1 MEGIRPALAVWL
13 GLVICAS
20 AQTTPA
26 SVGAVLPQPA
36 REIPLYPGVVP
47 GSEKW
52 DWPERSVTTPTGL
65 PMVQDVVRPVLLHY
79 PADRDKA
86 VGTAMIVAPGGGFRT
101 LMMSYEGVDI
111 ARRLNAMGIDAFVL
125 KYRLL
130 YTGPGAPSG
139 PASGAAGAGQPKT
152 FSLTGAYKAQAG
164 QDLIALA
171 VDDGRQAVRLV
182 RERAGE
188 LRVRPGRI
196 GMMGFSAG
204 GLVTSEALFGP
215 AATRPDFAAV
225 IYGVGE
231 IRETPSPAPPLF
243 LAVAADDALAVD
255 QTVEQFAAYR
265 KGKGSAELHVFQMGA
280 HGFVNKGG
288 GGDHFMDRLEEW
300 LVANRLLVKSP
311 AAIRLAP
318 KPLDDMTERRA
329 RSQPTVPSDYTEMPF
344 VETAPEPAL
353 TPEEK
358 QRGYVLF
365 QRPIMEP
372 VYPNTKPLA
381 QERLGQLVAFATP
394 GEFEPLTLSLY
405 PARDL
410 QNLKV
415 RCSSLTC
422 EAGAI
427 PMAAI
432 TVRLV
437 TYWNVGY
444 PRYTSR
450 STYRRT
456 PELLERV
463 SVHSSPQDECQRYW
477 IGVHV
482 PEDAKPGLY
491 QGTVSVW
498 DDGFEQAVEIPVF
511 FRVLAFELQKDPAK
525 HYSAYYYVRNRS
537 QYASKSESFVRAA
550 SANEYQAMVE
560 YGLDMTPTLYLRS
573 DDGKTISLP
582 YADELDRMLEAGL
595 KGPVPVTADS
605 IIGRFYRDTTPGG
618 QQGSHW
624 NISQLPP
631 PEFYERITAAFKAFE
646 SEREAKGWPE
656 FICCPID
663 EVAVERTE
671 FGAKVYA
678 AVKAAGIRT
687 YATKD
692 PTGADA
698 AAYRPYIDIW
708 CSQPY
713 SVPYEKIISQDRYEY
728 WCYPNHNAG
737 EIKDRLVMCK
747 GGRMTYGFGFW
758 RSGYTTL
765 IPWHWS
771 WTPGADQFD
780 CLRGPQSGCGQRI
793 NEDGEVIPAV
803 YWECFREGV
812 DDARY
817 IYTLQQAV
825 FQREGS
831 PDARCRRVVASAR
844 KLLQDTWDA
853 INVQQKYLA
862 DGMWP
867 SEEFNTRCWLLAQ
880 ATSELLRHPAVRTGS
895 VPSVLVTNT
904 TPRPAQ
910 VETSSIDRTLRAGN
924 IQAMDL
930 GGDFAAWS
938 NGTQEGRIEI
948 TAVADHPERKELCWR
963 VHIDHEMDGGEG
975 GKYPVGWPRI
985 ARSFREGELDFS
997 DYDYLSLLIR
1007 VDSNRD
1013 EVADDSTRLGL
1024 SLRSHSTPQRL
1035 FDTQM
1040 DLGDRQRQWIPQR
1053 FAVRELIDRAGA
1065 GPAPWRSVSNL
1076 QLFLAESEY
1085 AHGTDLAFEIRDI
1098 ELLRFTSPVI
1108 ERVDVPA
1115 YVMLPCERLAVSF
1128 DIVGT
1133 RSVRP
1138 GSHIV
1143 TLSLASA
1150 DGRTRTQQQQDL
1162 ANEYVVILDTSTLVP
1177 GRHHMDLAII
1187 AADGTRCSQE
1197 RRLVEAVAGPLA
1209 P

>member
-1 MEGIRPALAVWL
+1 MESTRPALVVWL
-13 GLVICAS
+13 GLVICAF
-20 AQTTPA
+20 AQMTPA
-26 SVGAVLPQPA
+26 SVGAALPQPA
-36 REIPLYPGVVP
+36 REIPLYPGAAP

-52 DWPERSVTTPTGL
+52 DWPERSVTTSTGL
-65 PMVQDVVRPVLLHY
+65 PMVQDVVRPMLLRY

-111 ARRLNAMGIDAFVL
+111 ARRLNTMGVDAFVL

-130 YTGPGAPSG
+130 YTGPGAPSK
-139 PASGAAGAGQPKT
+139 PASGASGAGRPKT
-152 FSLTGAYKAQAG
+152 FSLTGTYMAQAG

-188 LRVRPGRI
+188 FGVRPDRV

-215 AATRPDFAAV
+215 AATRPDFAAI

-255 QTVEQFAAYR
+255 RTVEQFTAYR

-288 GGDHFMDRLEEW
+288 GADHFMDRLEEW
-300 LVANRLLVKSP
+300 LVANKLLVKSS

-318 KPLDDMTERRA
+318 KPLDDMTDRRA
-329 RSQPTVPSDYTEMPF
+329 RSQPTVPSNYTEMPF

-381 QERLGQLVAFATP
+381 QERLEQLVAFATP
-394 GEFEPLTLSLY
+394 GEFEPLTFSLY
-405 PARDL
+405 PVREL
-410 QNLKV
+410 QNLEV

-422 EAGAI
+422 EAGVI
-427 PMAAI
+427 PVAAI

-444 PRYTSR
+444 PHYTSR

-463 SVHSSPQDECQRYW
+463 SVHSSPRGECQRYW
-477 IGVHV
+477 IEVHV

-498 DDGFEQAVEIPVF
+498 DDGFEQAIEIPVSL
-511 FRVLAFELQKDPAK
+511 RVLEFKLQKDPAK
-525 HYSAYYYVRNRS
+525 HYSAYYYVRNRT
-537 QYASKSESFVRAA
+537 QYGGKPDSFVQKAT
-550 SANEYQAMVE
+550 ANDYRAMVA
-560 YGLDMTPTLYLRS
+560 YGLDMIPTLSLRS
-573 DDGKTISLP
+573 QDGKTIQLP
-582 YADELDRMLEAGL
+582 YADELDQMLKAGL
-595 KGPVPVTADS
+595 TGPVPVTADGV
-605 IIGRFYRDTTPGG
+605 IGRFYRDTTPGG

-631 PEFYERITAAFKAFE
+631 AEFYERITAAFQAFE
-646 SEREAKGWPE
+646 SERKAKGWPE

-663 EVAVERTE
+663 EVAEARKE
-671 FGAKVYA
+671 FGAQVYA

-698 AAYRPYIDIW
+698 AVYRPYIDIW

-713 SVPYEKIISQDRYEY
+713 SIPYEKIIAQSRYEY

-765 IPWHWS
+765 IPWNWN
-771 WTPGADQFD
+771 WTPGGDQFD
-780 CLRGPQSGCGQRI
+780 YLRGSQSGCGQRI
-793 NEDGEVIPAV
+793 DEDGEVIPAI

-817 IYTLQQAV
+817 IYTLQQAI

-831 PDARCRRVVASAR
+831 PDAQCRRVVAGAR
-844 KLLQDTWDA
+844 QLLQDTWDA

-880 ATSELLRHPAVRTGS
+880 ATSELLQYPAVRTGNA
-895 VPSVLVTNT
+895 PSVLVTNT
-904 TPRPAQ
+904 APRPTQTEA
-910 VETSSIDRTLRAGN
+910 SSIDKALQAGN
-924 IQAMDL
+924 VRSTDL

-938 NGTQEGRIEI
+938 NGTKEGKIEI
-948 TAVADHPERKELCWR
+948 APVAEHQERKELCWR

-975 GKYPVGWPRI
+975 GKYPIGWPRI
-985 ARSFREGELDFS
+985 SRSFREGEVDFS

-1024 SLRSHSTPQRL
+1024 SLRSHSTHQRL
-1035 FDTQM
+1035 FDTQI
-1040 DLGDRQRQWIPQR
+1040 DLGDRQRQWIPLR
-1053 FAVRELIDRAGA
+1053 FALRELIDRAGA
-1065 GPAPWRSVSNL
+1065 GPAPWRSVSNI
-1076 QLFLAESEY
+1076 QLFLAESDY
-1085 AHGTDLAFEIRDI
+1085 GHGTDLAFEIRDI

-1108 ERVDVPA
+1108 QRVDAPA
-1115 YVMLPCERLAVSF
+1115 YVMLPRERLAVSF
-1128 DIVGT
+1128 DIAGT

-1138 GSHIV
+1138 GSHTV
-1143 TLSLASA
+1143 TLSLASD
-1150 DGRTRTQQQQDL
+1150 DGRTRMQQQQDL
-1162 ANEYVVILDTSTLVP
+1162 ANEHVVILDTSTLVP
-1177 GRHHMDLAII
+1177 GRYHMDLAII
-1187 AADGTRCSQE
+1187 AADGTRCAQE
-1197 RRLVEAVAGPLA
+1197 RRPLDAVAGPLA

>member
-1 MEGIRPALAVWL
+1 MVVRALLL
-13 GLVICAS
+13 GLVIPTS
-20 AQTTPA
+20 AERILA
-26 SVGAVLPQPA
+26 SVATALPQA
-36 REIPLYPGVVP
+36 ASEIPLYPGAAP

-52 DWPERSVTTPTGL
+52 DWSERSVTTPTGL
-65 PMVQDVVRPVLLHY
+65 PMVQDVVRPVLLYY

-111 ARRLNAMGIDAFVL
+111 ASRLNAMGVDAFVL

-139 PASGAAGAGQPKT
+139 PASGASEAGRPKT
-152 FSLTGAYKAQAG
+152 FSLAGGYKAQTG

-188 LRVRPGRI
+188 LGVRPDRI

-255 QTVEQFAAYR
+255 RTVEQFTAYR

-288 GGDHFMDRLEEW
+288 GADHFMDRLEEW
-300 LVANRLLVKSP
+300 LVVNRLLAKSP

-318 KPLDDMTERRA
+318 KPLDDMTDRRA
-329 RSQPTVPSDYTEMPF
+329 RSQPTVPSDCTEMPF

-381 QERLGQLVAFATP
+381 QERLEQLVAFATP
-394 GEFEPLTLSLY
+394 GEFEPLTLSVY
-405 PARDL
+405 PVREL

-422 EAGAI
+422 EAGGI
-427 PMAAI
+427 PVAAI

-456 PELLERV
+456 PELLEPI
-463 SVHSSPQDECQRYW
+463 SVHSSPRGECQRYW
-477 IGVHV
+477 IQVHV
-482 PEDAKPGLY
+482 PDGTKPGLY
-491 QGTVSVW
+491 RGTVSVW
-498 DDGFEQAVEIPVF
+498 DDDFEQAVEIPVSL
-511 FRVLAFELQKDPAK
+511 RVLAFKLQKDPAK
-525 HYSAYYYVRNRS
+525 HYSAYYYVRNRT
-537 QYASKSESFVRAA
+537 QYGGKPESLVQKAT
-550 SANEYQAMVE
+550 ANEYRAMVA
-560 YGLDMTPTLYLRS
+560 YGLDMTPTLSLRS
-573 DDGKTISLP
+573 DDGKTVQLP
-582 YADELDRMLEAGL
+582 YADELDRMLKAGL
-595 KGPVPVTADS
+595 TGPVPVTADGV
-605 IIGRFYRDTTPGG
+605 IGRFYRETTPGG

-631 PEFYERITAAFKAFE
+631 PEFYERITAAFEAFE
-646 SEREAKGWPE
+646 SERKTKGWPE

-663 EVAVERTE
+663 EVAAERKE
-671 FGAKVYA
+671 FGAQVYA

-698 AAYRPYIDIW
+698 AVYRPYIDIW

-713 SVPYEKIISQDRYEY
+713 SVPYEKIIAQSRYEY

-765 IPWHWS
+765 IPWNWN
-771 WTPGADQFD
+771 WTPGSDQFD
-780 CLRGPQSGCGQRI
+780 YLRGSQSGCGQRI
-793 NEDGEVIPAV
+793 DEDGEVIRAV

-831 PDARCRRVVASAR
+831 PDAQCLRAVADAR
-844 KLLQDTWDA
+844 KLLQDTWGA
-853 INVQQKYLA
+853 IHVQQKYLA

-867 SEEFNTRCWLLAQ
+867 SEEFNTRRWLLAQ
-880 ATSELLRHPAVRTGS
+880 ATSELLQYPAVKTGS
-895 VPSVLVTNT
+895 APSVLVTNT
-904 TPRPAQ
+904 SPRPAQ
-910 VETSSIDRTLRAGN
+910 VETSSIDSALQAGN
-924 IQAMDL
+924 VRSTDL

-938 NGTQEGRIEI
+938 NGTKEGKIEI
-948 TAVADHPERKELCWR
+948 TPVADRPERKELCWR
-963 VHIDHEMDGGEG
+963 VHIDHEVDGGEG

-1007 VDSNRD
+1007 VDSSRD

-1040 DLGDRQRQWIPQR
+1040 DLGDRQRQWVPLR
-1053 FAVRELIDRAGA
+1053 FALRELIDRAGA
-1065 GPAPWRSVSNL
+1065 GLTPWRSVSNL
-1076 QLFLAESEY
+1076 QLFLAESDY

-1108 ERVDVPA
+1108 QRVDVPA
-1115 YVMLPCERLAVSF
+1115 YVMLPRERLAVSF
-1128 DIVGT
+1128 DIAGT
-1133 RSVRP
+1133 RSVQP
-1138 GSHIV
+1138 GSHTA
-1143 TLSLASA
+1143 TLSLASD
-1150 DGRTRTQQQQDL
+1150 DGRTRMQQQQDL
-1162 ANEYVVILDTSTLVP
+1162 ANEHVVILDTSTLVP
-1177 GRHHMDLAII
+1177 GRYHMDLAII
-1187 AADGTRCSQE
+1187 AADGTRCAQE
-1197 RRLVEAVAGPLA
+1197 RRLLKAIAGPLA

>member
-1 MEGIRPALAVWL
+1 MESTRHALVVMAVLL
-13 GLVICAS
+13 GLVIRAS
-20 AQTTPA
+20 AQATLAPVATA
-26 SVGAVLPQPA
+26 SPQA
-36 REIPLYPGVVP
+36 ASEIPLYPGAAP

-52 DWPERSVTTPTGL
+52 DWSERSVTTATGL

-111 ARRLNAMGIDAFVL
+111 ARRLNTMGVDAFVL

-130 YTGPGAPSG
+130 YTGPGAPSR
-139 PASGAAGAGQPKT
+139 PASGAAGAGRPKT

-188 LRVRPGRI
+188 FGVRPDRV

-215 AATRPDFAAV
+215 AATRPDFAAI

-231 IRETPSPAPPLF
+231 IKETPSPAPPLF

-255 QTVEQFAAYR
+255 RTVEQFTAYR

-288 GGDHFMDRLEEW
+288 GADHFMDRLEEW
-300 LVANRLLVKSP
+300 LVANKLLVKSP
-311 AAIRLAP
+311 TAIRLAP

-329 RSQPTVPSDYTEMPF
+329 RRQPTVPSVYTEMPF
-344 VETAPEPAL
+344 VETAAEPAL

-365 QRPIMEP
+365 HRPITEP

-381 QERLGQLVAFATP
+381 QERLEQLAAFATP
-394 GEFEPLTLSLY
+394 GEFEPLTLGLY
-405 PARDL
+405 PVREL

-427 PMAAI
+427 PTAAI

-463 SVHSSPQDECQRYW
+463 SVHSSARGECQRYW
-477 IGVHV
+477 IEVHV
-482 PEDAKPGLY
+482 PEDTKPGLY
-491 QGTVSVW
+491 RGTVSVW
-498 DDGFEQAVEIPVF
+498 DDGFEQAVEIPVSL
-511 FRVLAFELQKDPAK
+511 RVLGFKLQKDPAK
-525 HYSAYYYVRNRS
+525 HYSAYYYVRNRT
-537 QYASKSESFVRAA
+537 QYAGKPESFVRKAA
-550 SANEYQAMVE
+550 ANEYRAMVE
-560 YGLDMTPTLYLRS
+560 YGLDMTPTLSLRS
-573 DDGKTISLP
+573 NDGKTIHLP
-582 YADELDRMLEAGL
+582 YADELDRMLKAGL
-595 KGPVPVTADS
+595 NGPVPVTADS
-605 IIGRFYRDTTPGG
+605 VIGRFYRDTTPGG
-618 QQGSHW
+618 AQGSHW
-624 NISQLPP
+624 NINQLPP
-631 PEFYERITAAFKAFE
+631 PEFYERITAAFQAFE
-646 SEREAKGWPE
+646 SERKTKGWPE

-663 EVAVERTE
+663 EVAAARKE

-698 AAYRPYIDIW
+698 AVYRPYIDIW

-713 SVPYEKIISQDRYEY
+713 SVPYEKIIGQDRYEY

-771 WTPGADQFD
+771 WTPGSRSVRLPARLAVGVRPEDR
-780 CLRGPQSGCGQRI
+780 RGRRSDPGRLLGVLSGRRRRRPLYLHLAASHLPARGLARCPVPPGRRRRPQASPRHLGRHPCPAEIPGGRHVAFRGIQHPPLAPGPGNQRTAAVSSGPDGQR
-793 NEDGEVIPAV
+793 
-803 YWECFREGV
+803 
-812 DDARY
+812 
-817 IYTLQQAV
+817 
-825 FQREGS
+825 
-831 PDARCRRVVASAR
+831 
-844 KLLQDTWDA
+844 
-853 INVQQKYLA
+853 
-862 DGMWP
+862 
-867 SEEFNTRCWLLAQ
+867 
-880 ATSELLRHPAVRTGS
+880 AVRSGD
-895 VPSVLVTNT
+895 
-904 TPRPAQ
+904 
-910 VETSSIDRTLRAGN
+910 EHRA
-924 IQAMDL
+924 A
-930 GGDFAAWS
+930 
-938 NGTQEGRIEI
+938 
-948 TAVADHPERKELCWR
+948 
-963 VHIDHEMDGGEG
+963 
-975 GKYPVGWPRI
+975 
-985 ARSFREGELDFS
+985 
-997 DYDYLSLLIR
+997 
-1007 VDSNRD
+1007 
-1013 EVADDSTRLGL
+1013 
-1024 SLRSHSTPQRL
+1024 
-1035 FDTQM
+1035 
-1040 DLGDRQRQWIPQR
+1040 
-1053 FAVRELIDRAGA
+1053 A
-1065 GPAPWRSVSNL
+1065 GPAGN
-1076 QLFLAESEY
+1076 
-1085 AHGTDLAFEIRDI
+1085 
-1098 ELLRFTSPVI
+1098 
-1108 ERVDVPA
+1108 VD
-1115 YVMLPCERLAVSF
+1115 
-1128 DIVGT
+1128 
-1133 RSVRP
+1133 
-1138 GSHIV
+1138 H
-1143 TLSLASA
+1143 
-1150 DGRTRTQQQQDL
+1150 
-1162 ANEYVVILDTSTLVP
+1162 
-1177 GRHHMDLAII
+1177 
-1187 AADGTRCSQE
+1187 
-1197 RRLVEAVAGPLA
+1197 
-1209 P
+1209 